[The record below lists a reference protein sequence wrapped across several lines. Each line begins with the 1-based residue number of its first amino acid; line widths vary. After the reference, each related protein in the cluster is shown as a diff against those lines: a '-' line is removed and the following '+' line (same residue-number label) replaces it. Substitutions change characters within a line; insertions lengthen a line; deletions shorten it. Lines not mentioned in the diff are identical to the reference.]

1 MPHPYWIKVLAPLG
15 EEYEETEKIL
25 TSLRIHT
32 VCRES
37 FCPNQR
43 ECWDKRTVTF
53 LIGGKVCTRGCRYCA
68 ISKSSKP
75 PPLDPEE
82 PDRIARAVEILSAR
96 YVVLTSVDRDDLE
109 DGGSNHWVSV
119 LRKVKERNPETKVET
134 LIPDF
139 KGNPHLLDKIV
150 SEKPDVFSHNI
161 ETVPRLFRSVRGG
174 GNFERSLFV
183 LSYGKKRNMI
193 TKSGFMV
200 GLGEQW
206 EEIVQLLFTLRNAGV
221 EIVTIGQYLSPTRK
235 HHPVI
240 RYYTPEEFF
249 LLQRI
254 GEKMGFSSV
263 VAGPLVRSSYHAHSA
278 FLSIQSAVENP
289 SPNKESGK

>member
-1 MPHPYWIKVLAPLG
+1 
-15 EEYEETEKIL
+15 
-25 TSLRIHT
+25 
-32 VCRES
+32 
-37 FCPNQR
+37 
-43 ECWDKRTVTF
+43 
-53 LIGGKVCTRGCRYCA
+53 
-68 ISKSSKP
+68 
-75 PPLDPEE
+75 
-82 PDRIARAVEILSAR
+82 
-96 YVVLTSVDRDDLE
+96 
-109 DGGSNHWVSV
+109 
-119 LRKVKERNPETKVET
+119 
-134 LIPDF
+134 
-139 KGNPHLLDKIV
+139 
-150 SEKPDVFSHNI
+150 
-161 ETVPRLFRSVRGG
+161 
-174 GNFERSLFV
+174 
-183 LSYGKKRNMI
+183 MI